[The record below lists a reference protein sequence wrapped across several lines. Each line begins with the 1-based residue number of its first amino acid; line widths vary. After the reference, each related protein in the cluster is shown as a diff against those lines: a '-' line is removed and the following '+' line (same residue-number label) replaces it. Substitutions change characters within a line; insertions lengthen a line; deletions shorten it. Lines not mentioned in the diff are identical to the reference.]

1 VWPAE
6 RRSARLTLAFLKA
19 SVDPPARAL
28 EFRRVEAGGF
38 LLFVHPALTTLPDE
52 LLIVLRGRRHPR
64 LEAYG
69 DGLAYLVPLSGA
81 GGTRGTAVQRP
92 IRRGPVLPPGGRVH
106 GPARAPGPGAGAGAG
121 AGGQANRQPPRDAPT
136 ADQPRVPIP
145 NENRLVVTAWQAGV
159 MTTEGPRVRV
169 ALRRIGARQE
179 LRLAAALS
187 RADRPM
193 AAGWWS
199 LLAIRGVL
207 PACFSIAT
215 GVLVGAIQHQASLAV
230 PLVVVGVL
238 FIALQVLGPLHT
250 ALSANLG
257 DRTSAWLYDEL
268 TGACVSVP
276 GIGHLEDPELAAD
289 LQVARDFDRGMT
301 GPPLSASMDF
311 IAGGLVD
318 MVAGLA
324 QACVLFGF
332 AWWAPP
338 LLAGAWLGTH
348 WLLRESG
355 VWKDRNTEE
364 VRQAQRDAD
373 YAYRLAVDPPAAKE
387 LRIFGLPDWVLERFL
402 VSRRRL
408 HRLQYEATRMRE
420 RSVLASLAL
429 VLAANLLVLWA
440 LASAA
445 LDHRLALGALIA
457 YASAAIGTSMIAF
470 GGLNWALDSAAAPVA
485 AVARLKAAM
494 ARAGPIRPGTRP
506 AGGRPAH
513 HIIFRN
519 VTFAYPAAP
528 AHPVLDGLDLE
539 IPAGTSLAIVG
550 QNGAGKTTLAKL
562 LCRLY
567 DPQAGAIEVDG
578 VDLKDLD
585 TESWRRRITAVF
597 QDFVRF
603 ELTLREN
610 VAPRETS
617 AEDGAVSGVPALDDT
632 VTAAL
637 AEAGAH
643 GLAGLDTVL
652 AKGYSG
658 GTDLSGGQWQRVALA
673 RALSAVR
680 LGAGLVLLDEPTA
693 QLDVRGEAEIFE
705 RVLAATRSCTTILIS
720 HRFSTVRHVDR
731 IAVVEHGTV
740 VEFGSHEEL
749 MELRGRYWTMFS
761 LQAKRF
767 AEGTPE
773 EGEEEVTFDV
783 LT

>member
-1 VWPAE
+1 MTGE
-6 RRSARLTLAFLKA
+6 GHSAR
-19 SVDPPARAL
+19 S
-28 EFRRVEAGGF
+28 
-38 LLFVHPALTTLPDE
+38 
-52 LLIVLRGRRHPR
+52 VLRQ
-64 LEAYG
+64 L
-69 DGLAYLVPLSGA
+69 
-81 GGTRGTAVQRP
+81 
-92 IRRGPVLPPGGRVH
+92 RV
-106 GPARAPGPGAGAGAG
+106 
-121 AGGQANRQPPRDAPT
+121 
-136 ADQPRVPIP
+136 
-145 NENRLVVTAWQAGV
+145 
-159 MTTEGPRVRV
+159 
-169 ALRRIGARQE
+169 RQE
-179 LRLAAALS
+179 LQLAAALS

-193 AAGWWS
+193 AAGWWAV
-199 LLAIRGVL
+199 LGVRGLL
-207 PACFSIAT
+207 PAGFSIAT
-215 GVLVGAIQHQASLAV
+215 GVLVGAIQHKASLAV
-230 PLVVVGVL
+230 PLILVGVL
-238 FIALQVLGPLHT
+238 FIGLQVLGPLHT

-257 DRTSAWLYDEL
+257 DRTSAWLFDEL
-268 TGACVSVP
+268 TGACVAVP

-301 GPPLSASMDF
+301 GPPLSVSMDF

-338 LLAGAWLGTH
+338 VLAGGWLGTH

-402 VSRRRL
+402 HSRRRL

-429 VLAANLLVLWA
+429 VLAANVLVFWA
-440 LASAA
+440 LTAAA
-445 LDHRLALGALIA
+445 LDHQLAIGALIA
-457 YASAAIGTSMIAF
+457 YASAAVGTSMIAF

-494 ARAGPIRPGTRP
+494 GRGQAGTITPGTRP
-506 AGGRPAH
+506 ADGMPAH
-513 HIIFRN
+513 HIRFRD

-528 AHPVLDGLDLE
+528 GRPVLGGLDLE
-539 IPAGTSLAIVG
+539 IPAGSSLAIVG

-567 DPQAGAIEVDG
+567 DPQSGAIEVDG
-578 VDLKDLD
+578 VDLQDLD
-585 TESWRRRITAVF
+585 TESWRGRVTAVF

-610 VAPRETS
+610 VVPRET
-617 AEDGAVSGVPALDDT
+617 EDGDPDGAAGLDGT
-632 VTAAL
+632 VEAAL
-637 AEAGAH
+637 AEAGA
-643 GLAGLDTVL
+643 GSLASLDTVL

-673 RALSAVR
+673 RALAAVR

-731 IAVVEHGTV
+731 IAVVEHGAV
-740 VEFGSHEEL
+740 VELGSHDEL
-749 MELRGRYWTMFS
+749 MALRGRYWTMFT
-761 LQAKRF
+761 LQAQRF

>member
-1 VWPAE
+1 MTGE
-6 RRSARLTLAFLKA
+6 GHSAR
-19 SVDPPARAL
+19 S
-28 EFRRVEAGGF
+28 
-38 LLFVHPALTTLPDE
+38 
-52 LLIVLRGRRHPR
+52 VLRR
-64 LEAYG
+64 L
-69 DGLAYLVPLSGA
+69 
-81 GGTRGTAVQRP
+81 R
-92 IRRGPVLPPGGRVH
+92 
-106 GPARAPGPGAGAGAG
+106 
-121 AGGQANRQPPRDAPT
+121 
-136 ADQPRVPIP
+136 
-145 NENRLVVTAWQAGV
+145 
-159 MTTEGPRVRV
+159 
-169 ALRRIGARQE
+169 ARQE
-179 LRLAAALS
+179 LQLAAALS

-193 AAGWWS
+193 AAGWWAV
-199 LLAIRGVL
+199 LGVRGLL
-207 PACFSIAT
+207 PAGFSIAT
-215 GVLVGAIQHQASLAV
+215 GVLVGAIQHKASLAV
-230 PLVVVGVL
+230 PLILVGVL
-238 FIALQVLGPLHT
+238 FIGLQVLGPLHT

-257 DRTSAWLYDEL
+257 DRTSAWLFDEL
-268 TGACVSVP
+268 TGACVAVP

-301 GPPLSASMDF
+301 GPPLSVSMDF

-338 LLAGAWLGTH
+338 VLAGGWLGTH

-402 VSRRRL
+402 HSRRRL

-429 VLAANLLVLWA
+429 VLAANVLVFWA
-440 LASAA
+440 LTAAA
-445 LDHRLALGALIA
+445 LDHQLAIGALIA
-457 YASAAIGTSMIAF
+457 YASAAVGTSMIAF

-494 ARAGPIRPGTRP
+494 GRGQAGTITPGTRP
-506 AGGRPAH
+506 ADGMPAH
-513 HIIFRN
+513 HIRFRD

-528 AHPVLDGLDLE
+528 GRPVLGGLDLE
-539 IPAGTSLAIVG
+539 IPAGSSLAIVG

-567 DPQAGAIEVDG
+567 DPQSGAIEVDG
-578 VDLKDLD
+578 VDLQDLD
-585 TESWRRRITAVF
+585 TESWRGRVTAVF

-610 VAPRETS
+610 VVPRET
-617 AEDGAVSGVPALDDT
+617 EDGDPDGAAGLDGT
-632 VTAAL
+632 VEAAL
-637 AEAGAH
+637 AEAGA
-643 GLAGLDTVL
+643 GSLASLDTVL

-673 RALSAVR
+673 RALAAVR
-680 LGAGLVLLDEPTA
+680 LGAGLVLLVEPTA

-731 IAVVEHGTV
+731 IAVVEHGAV
-740 VEFGSHEEL
+740 VELGSHDEL
-749 MELRGRYWTMFS
+749 MALRGRYWTMFS
-761 LQAKRF
+761 LQAQRF